1 MNDIFEVQEI
11 TKSGGIVLSE
21 EDFNKFVN
29 RHELPTFR
37 HEYTTE
43 YKSEGR
49 TAIWD
54 NLSVFTVFHGMTVSM
69 KTDTRPRTPGT

>member
-1 MNDIFEVQEI
+1 MSDIFEVQEI
-11 TKSGGIVLSE
+11 TKSEGIVLSE

-29 RHELPTFR
+29 RYELPTFR

-54 NLSVFTVFHGMTVSM
+54 NVSVSTVFQGVTVGM